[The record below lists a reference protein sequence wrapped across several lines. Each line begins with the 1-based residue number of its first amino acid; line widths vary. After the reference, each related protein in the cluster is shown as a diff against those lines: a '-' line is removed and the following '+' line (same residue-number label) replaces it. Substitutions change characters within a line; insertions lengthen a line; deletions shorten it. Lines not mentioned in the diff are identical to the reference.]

1 MTQNVRDFIRDNHLE
16 FTAEQLEE
24 MRLAFTRDMEA
35 GLSGGKSSLM
45 MLPTYITGEGN
56 APAGEK
62 VIVLDAGGTNFRVA
76 VCRFT
81 EDGGIAVEYFE
92 KTRMPGSEQPVDVEE
107 FFAEVARKLLPVIDE
122 SDKIGV
128 CFSYAAEVLPSR
140 DARIIA
146 INKEVVLLNA
156 EGVLVCE
163 GTARALKRLGVTRE
177 KKFVLINDTVAALLG
192 AKAEHGAG
200 GYGDFAGFILG
211 TGTNIAYSERCS
223 AIRKAPELAAQ
234 SGSMI
239 INMESGFFDRIPRT
253 DIDIAIDRG
262 TNNPGFSIGEKMI
275 SGAYI
280 GETCRRFLALAGE
293 QGVLSEAAGRA
304 FAAMEELPLAD
315 IGALLSGE
323 PGALDTVAAPAD
335 REAAADIITAVFA
348 RAAAIVAAEFAGIFG
363 RGGVDASLPVCVSAE
378 GTTVNRSPIYKP
390 LIIEA
395 VRRQLTDRFGVSIDF
410 VYVEDATLKGTAL
423 AAALNC

>member
-1 MTQNVRDFIRDNHLE
+1 M
-16 FTAEQLEE
+16 
-24 MRLAFTRDMEA
+24 
-35 GLSGGKSSLM
+35 
-45 MLPTYITGEGN
+45 
-56 APAGEK
+56 
-62 VIVLDAGGTNFRVA
+62 
-76 VCRFT
+76 
-81 EDGGIAVEYFE
+81 
-92 KTRMPGSEQPVDVEE
+92 
-107 FFAEVARKLLPVIDE
+107 
-122 SDKIGV
+122 
-128 CFSYAAEVLPSR
+128 
-140 DARIIA
+140 
-146 INKEVVLLNA
+146 
-156 EGVLVCE
+156 
-163 GTARALKRLGVTRE
+163 
-177 KKFVLINDTVAALLG
+177 
-192 AKAEHGAG
+192 
-200 GYGDFAGFILG
+200 
-211 TGTNIAYSERCS
+211 
-223 AIRKAPELAAQ
+223 
-234 SGSMI
+234 
-239 INMESGFFDRIPRT
+239 
-253 DIDIAIDRG
+253 
-262 TNNPGFSIGEKMI
+262 
-275 SGAYI
+275 
-280 GETCRRFLALAGE
+280 AGE